1 MLGPCRIGL
10 AGLVVFVVY
19 DGFIIRGLAAL
30 VGQAAPRPH
39 GPAVWTWSV
48 LEHRALED
56 KYNTFVLLEQ
66 QISELEAVSA
76 EAGFWDDNVVASQ
89 KLQQVNDFK
98 TSRSAKRRICRGA
111 GFSSWVD
118 HGGARGQAALPCGV
132 GVRKMSAGNI
142 CLRGGQGVTKRR
154 SQPPDQAPTDMR
166 SVRARGGRRATT
178 RGSASRARA
187 AGRGRRARGKTLPEA
202 PAPQQPS
209 GDEPSADDPAL
220 QASADG
226 GLCAS
231 WAEGLLEEA
240 VVLKEQVRAA
250 LAHMAASS
258 AGGGAA
264 GGGAGGAGGDGGAG
278 GYDSGCA
285 VVATE
290 VSETTPDVVRA
301 VETAL
306 RVRSTAPGARRASIR
321 VCQGEF
327 AWRGVLPLAAVQEHT
342 PDDLRP
348 AVVLLHIAS
357 TQPAPAAAR
366 GAARGGAKASGAQAG
381 IGVSAGTAALHGAW
395 LMPQHSLGCF
405 ENVALTSAAPTTS
418 TSADP
423 TLVRDWESDSDSA
436 YSGIESGELKFAR
449 EGINRGFWDR
459 GKGGEGE
466 EDEAWA
472 GLADDGVPGAGV
484 LRVGLRVLGGPWA
497 FVHCDLLS
505 ERGVPLML
513 DDNTSDDNTSPGDI
527 PLPPWLDQDRS
538 QAREES
544 GTAGFA
550 GLDGVAGFLGRDLTS
565 GRVLAVKC
573 RVGGSLV
580 DSWPMRHDAVA
591 DGGLGVGAGDD
602 VEWGGEGAEA
612 HGDRGAC
619 ISGIHVCGHGTLSLQ
634 DTLVAACSNAGLVV
648 SEKGSAVVTSSTLER
663 PLISNVFLFFFDR

>member
-1 MLGPCRIGL
+1 MGMLGPCRIGL
-10 AGLVVFVVY
+10 AGLVLFVVY
-19 DGFIIRGLAAL
+19 DGFIIHGLAAAL
-30 VGQAAPRPH
+30 VGQAASRPH
-39 GPAVWTWSV
+39 GPAVWTWPV
-48 LEHRALED
+48 
-56 KYNTFVLLEQ
+56 
-66 QISELEAVSA
+66 
-76 EAGFWDDNVVASQ
+76 
-89 KLQQVNDFK
+89 
-98 TSRSAKRRICRGA
+98 
-111 GFSSWVD
+111 
-118 HGGARGQAALPCGV
+118 LPCGG

-142 CLRGGQGVTKRR
+142 CLRGGQGVAKRR
-154 SQPPDQAPTDMR
+154 SKPAEEAPTDMGG
-166 SVRARGGRRATT
+166 VRARGGRRATT
-178 RGSASRARA
+178 RGSAPRARA

-226 GLCAS
+226 GLGAS
-231 WAEGLLEEA
+231 WADGLLEEA
-240 VVLKEQVRAA
+240 AVLKEQVRAA
-250 LAHMAASS
+250 LAHMATSS
-258 AGGGAA
+258 ADGGAA
-264 GGGAGGAGGDGGAG
+264 GGAAGGAGAGGDGGAG
-278 GYDSGCA
+278 GYDGGCA
-285 VVATE
+285 VVTTE

-342 PDDLRP
+342 PGDLRP

-357 TQPAPAAAR
+357 TQPAPAAR
-366 GAARGGAKASGAQAG
+366 GAARGGAQASGAQAG
-381 IGVSAGTAALHGAW
+381 IGVSTGTAALHGAW
-395 LMPQHSLGCF
+395 LLPQRSMGCF
-405 ENVALTSAAPTTS
+405 ENVALTSAAPNTS

-423 TLVRDWESDSDSA
+423 TLVHDWESDSDSA
-436 YSGIESGELKFAR
+436 YSAVGGIESGELKFAR
-449 EGINRGFWDR
+449 EGINRGFWDH
-459 GKGGEGE
+459 GKGGEGV

-505 ERGVPLML
+505 DRGVPLML
-513 DDNTSDDNTSPGDI
+513 DDNTSPGDM

-550 GLDGVAGFLGRDLTS
+550 GLDGVAGFVGRDLVS

-591 DGGLGVGAGDD
+591 EGGVGVGVADD
-602 VEWGGEGAEA
+602 VDWGGEGAEA

-619 ISGIHVCGHGTLSLQ
+619 ISGIHVCGHGTLSLL

-648 SEKGSAVVTSSTLER
+648 SEKGNAIVTASTLER
-663 PLISNVFLFFFDR
+663 PLISKVFFLPLVPWNGL